1 MRVKCE
7 SCGIE
12 IAKDVPMAQ
21 TLEQWRY
28 LYSLAE
34 KAMFKDKEEIS
45 RLKMRINK
53 LEQKKQPPQDKQ

>member
-12 IAKDVPMAQ
+12 ISKDVPMAQ
-21 TLEQWRY
+21 TLEQWRH

-34 KAMFKDKEEIS
+34 KAMFKDKETIS
-45 RLKMRINK
+45 KLKSRINK
-53 LEQKKQPPQDKQ
+53 LEQRNII

>member
-12 IAKDVPMAQ
+12 ISKDVLMAQ
-21 TLEQWRY
+21 TIEQWRH

-34 KAMFKDKEEIS
+34 KAMLKDKETIS
-45 RLKMRINK
+45 KLKSRINK
-53 LEQKKQPPQDKQ
+53 LEQRNII